1 MKNIKINKLFPL
13 IGLVFI
19 LFSCHDRLDQI
30 EGQSSADDTD
40 YTNTENMIE
49 PLYAAYAQFT
59 QRGWE
64 DVPLY
69 SVRGDDVNA
78 GGLGDQQ
85 PFADTDRYVYA
96 QDYWMYNSV
105 WQNLYKDIVDVN
117 NTIEQINLYLE
128 NADSDADR
136 ARGDQYIAEAKVLRG
151 FMNLQLVRLFSDVF
165 IVVTSQPADE
175 LADGVASKET
185 VLNFIVAQMD
195 EAIPALPDLR
205 PNERADLYGGVT
217 KHTAYAIKALAQ
229 LELSDYNGVAQAT
242 NQIISSGRFHL
253 YDDYYQLF
261 KMPGELS
268 DESLLEIQYSDYNSP
283 DGPSTNYLNAFYG
296 PQGWSPVVENIGG
309 GWGFYEPSMKF
320 IKFMLDRGEYVRLE
334 TSVLFSPRGIA
345 AIQEDPNYANLPSWV
360 SNQTP
365 SGDVI
370 NDYNRAMFASG
381 KHYLPSEQI
390 FPGRTSYA
398 SGKNMIVIRYAEI
411 LLMYAEALTQGASG
425 GAMTADQAVN
435 MVRERAD
442 LAPISGVTLEDVLD
456 EKFAEFGMEWGVRFY
471 DMARL
476 GRNDELSYDGRTYT
490 ADKRYL
496 PYPQNQIDQIPSLGD
511 N

>member
-1 MKNIKINKLFPL
+1 MKNIIKSKTILFL
-13 IGLVFI
+13 LLGFAF
-19 LFSCHDRLDQI
+19 FSCHDRLEEI
-30 EGQSSADDTD
+30 EGQSSADATD
-40 YTNTENMIE
+40 YTATENMIE

-69 SVRGDDVNA
+69 SVRGDDVDA

-85 PFADTDRYVYA
+85 PFADTDHYNYA

-105 WQNLYKDIVDVN
+105 WQNLYMDIVGVN
-117 NTIEQINLYLE
+117 NSIEQIELYLE
-128 NADSDADR
+128 NATSDADQQ
-136 ARGDQYIAEAKVLRG
+136 RGQQYIAEAKVLRG
-151 FMNLQLVRLFSDVF
+151 FMNLQLVRLWSDVF
-165 IVVTSQPADE
+165 IVVSSQPANE
-175 LADGVASKET
+175 LADGVASRET
-185 VLNFIVAQMD
+185 VLNFIISQMD
-195 EAIPALPDLR
+195 EAIPDLPDLR

-217 KHTAYAIKALAQ
+217 RHTALAIKATAQ
-229 LELSDYNGVAQAT
+229 LELGDFNGVAQST
-242 NQIISSGRFHL
+242 GQIINSNRFSL

-261 KMPGELS
+261 KIPGELS

-283 DGPSTNYLNAFYG
+283 DGESTNYLNEFYG
-296 PQGWSPVVENIGG
+296 PQGWSPVVANIGG

-320 IKFMLDRGEYVRLE
+320 IKFMLDRDEHVRLE

-345 AIQEDPNYANLPSWV
+345 AIQQDPAYATLPDWV
-360 SNQTP
+360 SNVTP

-390 FPGRTSYA
+390 FPGRTTYG
-398 SGKNMIVIRYAEI
+398 SGKNMIVIRYAEV

-425 GAMTADQAVN
+425 SGMTADQAVN
-435 MVRERAD
+435 LVRNRAG
-442 LAPISGVTLEDVLD
+442 LPSITGVTLETVLD
-456 EKFAEFGMEWGVRFY
+456 EKFAEFGMEWGVRFW

-496 PYPQNQIDQIPSLGD
+496 PYPQNQLDQIPSLGG

>member
-1 MKNIKINKLFPL
+1 MKKIFKFKIIIMLL
-13 IGLVFI
+13 IGFAI
-19 LFSCHDRLDQI
+19 YSCHDRLDEI
-30 EGQSSADDTD
+30 EGQSNADSTD
-40 YTNTENMIE
+40 YTATENMIE

-85 PFADTDRYVYA
+85 PFSDTDRYIYA

-117 NTIEQINLYLE
+117 NSIEQLNLYLE
-128 NADSDADR
+128 NATSETDLV
-136 ARGDQYIAEAKVLRG
+136 RGNQYIAEAKVLRG
-151 FMNLQLVRLFSDVF
+151 FMHLQLVRLWSDVF
-165 IVVTSQPADE
+165 IVLTSQPASE
-175 LADGVASKET
+175 LEEGVSSKET
-185 VLNFIVAQMD
+185 VLNFIISQMD
-195 EAIPALPDLR
+195 EAIPALPNLR
-205 PNERADLYGGVT
+205 PNERTDLYGGVT
-217 KHTAYAIKALAQ
+217 KHTALAIKALAQ
-229 LELSDYNGVAQAT
+229 LELGDYNGVAQST
-242 NQIISSGRFHL
+242 GQIINSERFSL

-283 DGPSTNYLNAFYG
+283 SGESTNYLNAFYG
-296 PQGWSPVVENIGG
+296 PQGWSPVVETIGG

-320 IKFMLDRGEYVRLE
+320 IKFMLDRGEQVRLQ

-345 AIQEDPNYANLPSWV
+345 AIQEDPAYNTLPGWV
-360 SNQTP
+360 SNVTP

-370 NDYNRAMFASG
+370 NDYNRALFASG

-390 FPGRTSYA
+390 FPGRTEYA
-398 SGKNMIVIRYAEI
+398 SGKNMIVIRYAEV

-425 GAMTADQAVN
+425 SGMTADQAVN
-435 MVRERAD
+435 AVRARAGM
-442 LAPISGVTLEDVLD
+442 PPVTGVNLETVLN
-456 EKFAEFGMEWGVRFY
+456 EKFAEFGMEWGIRFY

-476 GRNDELSYDGRTYT
+476 GRTDALSYEGRTYT

-496 PYPQNQIDQIPSLGD
+496 PYPQNQLDQIPSLGG